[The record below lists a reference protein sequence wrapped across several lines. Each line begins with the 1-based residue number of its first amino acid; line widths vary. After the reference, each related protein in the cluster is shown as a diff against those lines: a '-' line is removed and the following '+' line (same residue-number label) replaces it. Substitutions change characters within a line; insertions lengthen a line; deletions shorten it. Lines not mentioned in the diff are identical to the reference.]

1 MGKAFKAIFGGGE
14 SEPELVKVPRL
25 PPVQPKVELPFGAG
39 FQVTGGA
46 QTPTLRFTGFEAPAA
61 LGQEVLGLTRG
72 QLEQVQQD
80 IATTRGLENPFV
92 QAIRV
97 PFQRERQRLAGEEA
111 GVTREFGRR
120 GVFGTLREQATAPV
134 RLAREQL
141 AEREAGAV
149 TAGQLQVQDLI
160 SRQRTLARS
169 LASDVTGQ
177 QELQLRTALSAL
189 GLSNEAVR
197 NIIAS
202 QFPAG
207 QVGQES
213 EQFGGALEPLAFS
226 PFQIGD

>member
-1 MGKAFKAIFGGGE
+1 MGE
-14 SEPELVKVPRL
+14 
-25 PPVQPKVELPFGAG
+25 
-39 FQVTGGA
+39 
-46 QTPTLRFTGFEAPAA
+46 
-61 LGQEVLGLTRG
+61 EVLGLTRG

-80 IATTRGLENPFV
+80 IATTRGLENPFI

-149 TAGQLQVQDLI
+149 TTGQLQVQELI
-160 SRQRTLARS
+160 GQQRNLARA

-177 QELQLRTALSAL
+177 QRLQLQTVLSAL
-189 GLSNEAVR
+189 GLSNDAIQ
-197 NIIAS
+197 NLIAS

-207 QVGQES
+207 QIVQEG
-213 EQFGGALEPLAFS
+213 EQFGGVFGRVPIFDQGRGL
-226 PFQIGD
+226 I